1 MSLIAHGL
9 MITIPYYKSRI
20 VINSWTFPLTLQQ
33 SVGTHNFLEPGQILL
48 SHRAKRQAEFAAIRP
63 IRCRA
68 VLTGMGLL
76 SRNMARFTGISSIC
90 RRRASAVSPRSR
102 RLHMAATLAGNTLEV
117 TEITPLPPTLK
128 VGRAVKSSPDNRMN
142 SSPHNSATSEI
153 WARLPVA
160 SLDAHP
166 HGAVRGTCG
175 PLWPGNTVGAGAA
188 GHVINKQ
195 GQIHGVVNSLEVA
208 EQPFLRGFVV
218 IGRNEQSGIG
228 PGLFGEGGQAY
239 GLGRVVGPGP
249 GHDGDTAFDLL
260 DADAHGFFVFL
271 VGHSGGFAVV
281 PQGSRPSIPCSICHS
296 MRAR

>member
-1 MSLIAHGL
+1 M
-9 MITIPYYKSRI
+9 
-20 VINSWTFPLTLQQ
+20 
-33 SVGTHNFLEPGQILL
+33 
-48 SHRAKRQAEFAAIRP
+48 
-63 IRCRA
+63 
-68 VLTGMGLL
+68 
-76 SRNMARFTGISSIC
+76 
-90 RRRASAVSPRSR
+90 
-102 RLHMAATLAGNTLEV
+102 AGNTLEV

-142 SSPHNSATSEI
+142 SSPAQLRHLGNLGQIAGGF
-153 WARLPVA
+153 
-160 SLDAHP
+160 LDAH
-166 HGAVRGTCG
+166 HMGQFAEHAGHCG
-175 PLWPGNTVGAGAA
+175 GQHVGAGAA